1 MVLLWSHHA
10 VHYCCWLSILRVKLV
25 RTQDVVTVGKTPTAQ
40 FAMFVYAER
49 VYGIA
54 TAYAFADATQLIQLN
69 SSVQVSE
76 FHEGFDVKL

>member
-1 MVLLWSHHA
+1 M
-10 VHYCCWLSILRVKLV
+10 R
-25 RTQDVVTVGKTPTAQ
+25 
-40 FAMFVYAER
+40 R

-76 FHEGFDVKL
+76 FHEGFDVKLWVDGPSMTSDTPMRKARKGSQVERLDTKHAVSSG